1 MTKTTIQLESATLE
15 RLRDNKIVA
24 KESYEEVVNRAL
36 DKLDQK

>member
-1 MTKTTIQLESATLE
+1 
-15 RLRDNKIVA
+15 LRDNKIVA